1 MKRHLWMALVSLLML
16 GSCSQE
22 EWQNQVP
29 AEGAKDLI
37 VASFEGKGSRA
48 SVLEKSLV
56 WGTGD
61 KIAVMGEDGTVSP
74 FTLLPE
80 YNGKTTGEFV
90 GVMPE
95 NPKVAVFPY
104 ISEENAPRLSGNSL
118 IMTLPNEITETGQCN
133 LPMWSSWNGKDIYFK
148 HLVGLLAVSVNDI
161 PVGYNSLKLTASK
174 VIAGTFAALDIT
186 KDEVILTAEN
196 GDEANKTV
204 TVHFDEVV
212 ANAGN
217 EDNDRL
223 VYIPLPVGTY
233 ANIKVSLSN
242 GTHELELKTWTN
254 KEVKRAKIYSASLTY
269 VVVEATTTGGLTNA
283 LEEAFKTEDTTGKVT
298 APEEPIQVKVVGE
311 EIKIE
316 EPIVVPAAEDGKTS
330 DISINFSVT
339 PTTEEGTPLVIEQ
352 NMTENES
359 NSAVRICQ

>member
-29 AEGAKDLI
+29 AEGVKDLI

-104 ISEENAPRLSGNSL
+104 ISMLFGIFAKPEASILKSFF
-118 IMTLPNEITETGQCN
+118 
-133 LPMWSSWNGKDIYFK
+133 GKKF
-148 HLVGLLAVSVNDI
+148 
-161 PVGYNSLKLTASK
+161 
-174 VIAGTFAALDIT
+174 F
-186 KDEVILTAEN
+186 
-196 GDEANKTV
+196 
-204 TVHFDEVV
+204 
-212 ANAGN
+212 
-217 EDNDRL
+217 
-223 VYIPLPVGTY
+223 
-233 ANIKVSLSN
+233 
-242 GTHELELKTWTN
+242 
-254 KEVKRAKIYSASLTY
+254 
-269 VVVEATTTGGLTNA
+269 
-283 LEEAFKTEDTTGKVT
+283 
-298 APEEPIQVKVVGE
+298 
-311 EIKIE
+311 
-316 EPIVVPAAEDGKTS
+316 
-330 DISINFSVT
+330 
-339 PTTEEGTPLVIEQ
+339 
-352 NMTENES
+352 
-359 NSAVRICQ
+359 